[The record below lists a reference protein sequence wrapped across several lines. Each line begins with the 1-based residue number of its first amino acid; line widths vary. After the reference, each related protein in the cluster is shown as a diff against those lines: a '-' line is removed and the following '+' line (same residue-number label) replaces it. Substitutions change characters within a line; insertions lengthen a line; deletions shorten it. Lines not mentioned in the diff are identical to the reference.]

1 MSRRH
6 LGVCLSSLTLV
17 ALAARASAQ
26 TTLVDYQLADS
37 LGEVGA
43 NVADAGDI
51 DGDGVHDLLVGGS
64 AGASSILLTYSGADG
79 TLLPGSFPVAGAFGI
94 GDLDGDGQRD
104 IVSGDLFALTARSR
118 ATGGVL
124 WSVENESPSNSGGRN
139 ACALPDINGD
149 GVEDVAFGEPVAG
162 GGGGFGSG
170 IVRLISGASGA
181 ILRQLNAP
189 AGGDGFGLADAPYAD
204 ADGDGVGD
212 LLVGQSGYF
221 VGGQKKG
228 RAIVYSTADG
238 SVLFQI
244 VGDGTLDGFGIG
256 LLDAGDLDADGVD
269 DIVVRGFEAT
279 TARLKAY
286 SGARQGLIWEHGG
299 LPSLHLIAVGDV
311 NGDGLTELVTAR
323 PGSSGNP
330 GTAVLTS
337 GLDGATLSTLVGSAQ
352 LAYASIAGPGDL
364 TGDGVPE
371 LVVGFSSSD
380 FVPGSSQHAEIR
392 ALPGGALL
400 DDISNPANKMNLGL
414 DLTLAGDLDADGLS
428 DIAVL
433 GDKHMV
439 AFSRVSGA
447 PLFITHLPVVPFPTS
462 DGAASSI
469 TAPGDLSGDGVP
481 DLVVG
486 DGADI
491 NVDKGRVFVVSGA
504 DGSVLDQIE
513 GVFNSDNLGH
523 TVAATSDFNGD
534 GVRDVWVSVQGQ
546 SLAGNAGAGEVRLY
560 SGASWSVLMT
570 LHGAMQSNGD
580 FGRSL
585 SVGGDIDG
593 DGVPE
598 VAVGSNDNVSG
609 PNSGALYL
617 FSGATGA
624 LIRRFDGAFLSNGV
638 TGLIAGDAD
647 ADDVP
652 DVLVAELCWNSCQ
665 GRVRLF
671 SGRLGGLLW
680 QATGSMANSNF
691 GRRLSWPGD
700 VNGDG
705 RADVG
710 VTEFDAAFKPAIRLL
725 SGLNG
730 SNLDAIVVEA
740 NAAAQIGCASAGL
753 FDAGGCSDVL
763 LGQPLHGG
771 NGEARVLASS
781 KGGIHGFIDVGFA
794 KAGSNGQ
801 TPSLRGYGGLA
812 AGQVVTI
819 TARHTLPG
827 AAGVWF
833 IGLSAGNLPFKQGV
847 LVPNPVGP
855 FFVFPIAANG
865 SGVFSISAPN
875 PASVFTGL
883 ALWHQIWF
891 ADATALA
898 GVSATNGMKEI
909 FK

>member
-6 LGVCLSSLTLV
+6 LAVCLSFALV
-17 ALAARASAQ
+17 ALAARAMAQ
-26 TTLVDYQLADS
+26 TTIVDYQLVGS

-43 NVADAGDI
+43 SVADAGDVN
-51 DGDGVHDLLVGGS
+51 GDGVHDLLVGGTTQ
-64 AGASSILLTYSGADG
+64 AGSILLTYSGADG
-79 TLLPGSFPVAGAFGI
+79 SVLPGSFPIGGAFGI
-94 GDLDGDGQRD
+94 GDLNGDGQRD
-104 IVSGDLFALTARSR
+104 VVAGDFFALTAFSR
-118 ATGGVL
+118 ATGAPL
-124 WSVENESPSNSGGRN
+124 WSVENLSPSNSGGRN

-162 GGGGFGSG
+162 GGGFGAG

-181 ILRQLNAP
+181 IIHQLNAP
-189 AGGDGFGLADAPYAD
+189 AGGDGFGLATAPYAD
-204 ADGDGVGD
+204 ADRDGVGD
-212 LLVGQSGYF
+212 LLVGQTGYF
-221 VGGQKKG
+221 VAAQKVG
-228 RAIVYSTADG
+228 RAIVYSTTTG
-238 SVLFQI
+238 SALFQI
-244 VGDGTLDGFGIG
+244 VGDGTLDNFGG
-256 LLDAGDLDADGVD
+256 GVLDAGDIDADGVH
-269 DIVVRGFEAT
+269 DIVVRGFET
-279 TARLKAY
+279 STARLKAY
-286 SGARQGLIWEHGG
+286 SGASLGLIWQHGG
-299 LPSLHLIAVGDV
+299 LPTSSLIAVGDV
-311 NGDGLTELVTAR
+311 NGDGRTEIVTAKQGS
-323 PGSSGNP
+323 PGL

-337 GLDGATLSTLVGSAQ
+337 GLDGATLATLPGSAQ
-352 LAYASIAGPGDL
+352 LAYSSIAGPGDL
-364 TGDGVPE
+364 NGDGLPE
-371 LVVGFSSSD
+371 LVVGVSSSP
-380 FVPGSSQHAEIR
+380 FVIGSFQHAEIR
-392 ALPGGALL
+392 SLPGGALL
-400 DDISNPANKMNLGL
+400 DDISNLAAKMNLGL

-433 GDKHMV
+433 GDQHV
-439 AFSRVSGA
+439 VVFSRASGE
-447 PLFITHLPVVPFPTS
+447 PLFVTKLPVVPAPTS

-481 DLVVG
+481 DLVIG
-486 DGADI
+486 DGNET
-491 NVDKGRVFVVSGA
+491 NVAKGRVWLVSGA
-504 DGSVLDQIE
+504 DGSVLTQIE

-534 GVRDVWVSVQGQ
+534 GVSDIWVTVEGQ
-546 SLAGNAGAGEVRLY
+546 SVGGNAGAGEVRLY
-560 SGASWSVLMT
+560 SGATWTVLMT
-570 LHGAMQSNGD
+570 LHGAMQSNGA
-580 FGRSL
+580 FGKSL

-638 TGLIAGDAD
+638 TGLISGDAD

-652 DVLVAELCWNSCQ
+652 DVLVSELCWNNCQ

-691 GRRLSWPGD
+691 GRRLSGPGD

-710 VTEFDAAFKPAIRLL
+710 VTEFDAAFKPAIRLI

-730 SNLDAIVVEA
+730 SNLDAIVAEA
-740 NAAAQIGCASAGL
+740 NSAAQIGCATAGL

-763 LGQPLHGG
+763 LGAPLHGG
-771 NGEARVLASS
+771 NGMARVLASS
-781 KGGIHGFIDVGFA
+781 QGGIHGFIDVGFG
-794 KAGSNGQ
+794 KAGSNGK

-819 TARHTLPG
+819 TARYALPG
-827 AAGVWF
+827 AAGAWF

-847 LVPNPVGP
+847 LVPNPAGP

-883 ALWHQIWF
+883 SLWHQFWF
-891 ADATALA
+891 ADAAALA